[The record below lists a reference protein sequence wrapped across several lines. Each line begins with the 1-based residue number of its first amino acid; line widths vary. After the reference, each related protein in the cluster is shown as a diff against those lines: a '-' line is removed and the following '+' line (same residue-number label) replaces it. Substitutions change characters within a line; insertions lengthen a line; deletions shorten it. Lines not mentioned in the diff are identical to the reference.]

1 MLKILHWKLKEEQKM
16 NDFLNSPLKD
26 AAKLNWMMEP

>member
-1 MLKILHWKLKEEQKM
+1 MLKMFHWKLKEERKM
-16 NDFLNSPLKD
+16 NDFLSSLLKD